1 MYVHRIDQEKVLDYY
16 YLYLIDNHRS
26 LQTIHWDISLPVIDF
41 DVFHRFH
48 FKKQSREFRM
58 I

>member
-26 LQTIHWDISLPVIDF
+26 LQTIHWDILLPVIDF

-48 FKKQSREFRM
+48 FKNKAENFE
-58 I
+58 